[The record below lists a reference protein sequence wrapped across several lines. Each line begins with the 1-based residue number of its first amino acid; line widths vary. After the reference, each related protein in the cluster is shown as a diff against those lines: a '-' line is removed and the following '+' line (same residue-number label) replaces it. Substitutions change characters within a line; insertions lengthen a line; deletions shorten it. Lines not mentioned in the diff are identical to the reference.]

1 MKRKTKSIIL
11 IVALSLAML
20 LLATGVAAAMTNGFK
35 NVNPYGWLENFD
47 RIKKDSDINGFE
59 VCKDFEMDFAKLIKG
74 VKATEDKEAGTKTY
88 ALVKTDNESV
98 YVNVVETIVDEK
110 SSYALI
116 VNGQSV
122 CTSAD
127 GFNDTAIEAIKSFDT
142 CKVSEVHNAGRLAHY
157 IGATFVKAEEGA
169 ESKKK
174 YELMSVGQTISG
186 FEYDFSNFDMD
197 DLNELIAGLTFEQ
210 GEGGEFVYLLNTDAE
225 YSHIYIRVD
234 RVEINGKHCAVL
246 MMGVSNIGDS
256 YCVYSNFPDIAEVD
270 IATSGTFEFDSCQI
284 TKIANAEILA
294 KYLGAKA

>member
-47 RIKKDSDINGFE
+47 RIKKDSDINGFG
-59 VCKDFEMDFAKLIKG
+59 VCKDFELDFAKLIKG

-98 YVNVVETIVDEK
+98 YINVVETIADEK

-157 IGATFVKAEEGA
+157 IGATYTKPAEDAGA
-169 ESKKK
+169 KKK

-186 FEYDFSNFDMD
+186 FECDFSN
-197 DLNELIAGLTFEQ
+197 LTVEHVKELIKGVPVI
-210 GEGGEFVYLLNTDAE
+210 EGDGGDMYYVLKADDEFGHV
-225 YSHIYIRVD
+225 YIRVD
-234 RVEINGKHCAVL
+234 FIAELEGQENVYAVT
-246 MMGVSNIGDS
+246 IGDAKS
-256 YCVYSNFPDIAEVD
+256 AWSNF
-270 IATSGTFEFDSCQI
+270 STFSKYLDVPTLGSISFDACKI
-284 TKIANAEILA
+284 TEIANAEILA
-294 KYLGAKA
+294 RYIGAKA

>member
-59 VCKDFEMDFAKLIKG
+59 VCKDFELDFAKLIKG

-98 YVNVVETIVDEK
+98 YINVVETIADEK

-157 IGATFVKAEEGA
+157 IGATYTKPAEDAGA
-169 ESKKK
+169 KKK

-186 FEYDFSNFDMD
+186 FEFDLTDFDCQELIKGIEPVSHDGCTFYKIVILDDEHQNTQIGIYKAEEGAIKEGSPELYYLIMNEVIVWSSDTSLLPVATDFS
-197 DLNELIAGLTFEQ
+197 
-210 GEGGEFVYLLNTDAE
+210 
-225 YSHIYIRVD
+225 S
-234 RVEINGKHCAVL
+234 VESFTAVKIKE
-246 MMGVSNIGDS
+246 VCN
-256 YCVYSNFPDIAEVD
+256 AEV
-270 IATSGTFEFDSCQI
+270 
-284 TKIANAEILA
+284 LA
-294 KYLGAKA
+294 KYVGAKA